1 MSRGALSVFVF
12 GIYLMAGGIG
22 FLFIPNFCLSLLG
35 MQTTQEAWIHIM
47 GWCMF
52 FLGLYYVVAA
62 RHELA
67 AFIRWTTYTRPNLI
81 IFLGVLVLLRMVEPV
96 ILLFG
101 VIELAGALWTIVALK
116 SDKAYSTGS

>member
-1 MSRGALSVFVF
+1 MSKGAFSVFVF

-35 MQTTQEAWIHIM
+35 MQTTQEVWIHIM

-62 RHELA
+62 RNELTP
-67 AFIRWTTYTRPNLI
+67 FIRWTTYTRPNLI
-81 IFLGVLVLLRMVEPV
+81 IFLAVLVMLGMVEP
-96 ILLFG
+96 IIILFG
-101 VIELAGALWTIVALK
+101 VIELAGAIWTLMALK
-116 SDKAYSTGS
+116 SDKAYSTGG